1 MDYTFIYEKKAPK
14 KAPKKEPEPL
24 FEELYVPQY
33 IPTKPKEEENEYK
46 VIIIEL

>member
-1 MDYTFIYEKKAPK
+1 MDYTFIYEK